1 MIRFQNFVQYDSKT
15 RRAIFLLAVFFVIFL
30 LVFFSNYARPRL
42 LKVSF
47 YDIGQGDGIF
57 IETPA
62 RYQILVDAG
71 PGPKILEELAR
82 DMPFYDRTIDVIIPT
97 HPDSDHVAGL
107 IDVLSRYQVNGALLS
122 SVRGNTIVYSR
133 LLHDI
138 RQEGSLVSTGA
149 RQREPI
155 NLPGNVSLQVLNPDP
170 GEPQK
175 TTNDAS
181 IVTLL
186 RYGKITFLLLADVTT
201 KREQEILPLLPRHV
215 DVIKIA
221 HHGSKFS
228 SGKEFLRSL
237 SPALCVIQVGENHYG
252 HPSPQ
257 ALKAIDDG
265 GCRPWRTDK
274 QGTLTLYSD
283 GNTYWKK

>member
-1 MIRFQNFVQYDSKT
+1 VIKFQNFIQYDKRT
-15 RRAIFLLAVFFVIFL
+15 RQWIFCFIIFTAVFCLAAFGI
-30 LVFFSNYARPRL
+30 YARPHL

-57 IETPA
+57 IETPE

-71 PGPKILEELAR
+71 PGPKILEELAK
-82 DMPFYDRTIDVIIPT
+82 DMPFYDNTIDVIIPT

-107 IDVLSRYQVNGALLS
+107 IDVLARYQVNGALLS
-122 SVRGNTIVYSR
+122 SVSGNTIVYSR

-149 RQREPI
+149 RQIEPI
-155 NLPGNVSLQVLNPDP
+155 NLPGNVSLQILNPDP
-170 GEPQK
+170 DEPQK

-181 IVTLL
+181 IVVLL

-228 SGKEFLRSL
+228 SGREFLHSL
-237 SPALCVIQVGENHYG
+237 SPERCVSQVGENHYG

-257 ALKAIDDG
+257 ALKAIDDA
-265 GCRPWRTDK
+265 GCRLWRTDR
-274 QGTLTLYSD
+274 QGTLTIYSD